1 MSLVAGLNKE
11 DMTCWCPACGDI
23 VDVEEDDF
31 EGDYVFEYP
40 EYDVIC
46 PHCHQLFYV
55 SEGYN

>member
-31 EGDYVFEYP
+31 EGNYVFEYK

-46 PHCHQLFYV
+46 HRCHQMFYV

>member
-11 DMTCWCPACGDI
+11 DMTCWCPACGNI

-46 PHCHQLFYV
+46 PYCHQMFYV

>member
-11 DMTCWCPACGDI
+11 DMICWCPACGEI
-23 VDVEEDDF
+23 VDVEEDAF
-31 EGDYVFEYP
+31 EGDYVFEYK

-46 PHCHQLFYV
+46 PHCHQSFYV